1 MYQEINQTAITTTA
15 AAETTPTTNL
25 PSSNQQHTIFDS
37 YTIIIFIIISISSS
51 VNCVVILTYKAG
63 FRNRKSPPIKAKA
76 LNEKESQS
84 KFRRRLTETIISVP
98 KSIINTNRNDDYTE
112 CLFPNSN
119 NSYIYRRTLCSY
131 FILVLAVCDLFISL
145 VNMPVGL
152 VYQTEPIRLKL
163 ITEPNILSI
172 LCPLGHFFY
181 QIPIV
186 LELEILSLIALDRYS
201 SVFRS
206 IDSYFFD
213 KNKFIIL
220 IVSSFLF
227 ACLISLPNIFLIGSD
242 VANSSCQTK
251 QMFVEEQK
259 IYQSFLLAVFVINL
273 SVIVT
278 CYIRV
283 YMHIYRTLRTQHLTK
298 ESKIFYKRR
307 VSCPVDLKISLT
319 QTNRVEYISNLTTK
333 RLRKLSENQMISSA
347 QSSTQNVKAISIRR
361 HTSRKYK
368 HTKTASIL
376 ALTIFVIV
384 LTWSPFWLYKI
395 ITRLAQDQNYLL
407 AKLFKNLYFLNYLL
421 NPVFY
426 SFINKRFRKNVVYL
440 AKSFCSSC

>member
-1 MYQEINQTAITTTA
+1 MYRTTTNQTI
-15 AAETTPTTNL
+15 NSL
-25 PSSNQQHTIFDS
+25 DLKFDS
-37 YTIIIFIIISISSS
+37 YTAIIFLIISVSSS
-51 VNCVVILTYKAG
+51 VNFVVILTYKAG
-63 FRNRKSPPIKAKA
+63 FRNRKFAPPIKPK
-76 LNEKESQS
+76 LLLSEKESQS
-84 KFRRRLTETIISVP
+84 RYRRRLTETIISVP
-98 KSIINTNRNDDYTE
+98 KSIINNRNDEYTE
-112 CLFPNSN
+112 CLFPTSKNA
-119 NSYIYRRTLCSY
+119 YIYRRTLCSY

-152 VYQTEPIRLKL
+152 IYQSGSLRSKILQSH
-163 ITEPNILSI
+163 LSI
-172 LCPLGHFFY
+172 LCPLGHFLY

-220 IVSSFLF
+220 TISSFLI

-242 VANSSCQTK
+242 LTSCQIKPT
-251 QMFVEEQK
+251 FAHEQK
-259 IYQSFLLAVFVINL
+259 IYQSFLLVVFVFNL

-283 YMHIYRTLRTQHLTK
+283 YKHIYRTLRTQHLTK
-298 ESKIFYKRR
+298 DSRIMYKRR
-307 VSCPVDLKISLT
+307 VSCPVDLLKISFGQSQRADYLE
-319 QTNRVEYISNLTTK
+319 NLKGAKRV
-333 RLRKLSENQMISSA
+333 RQLSENQMN
-347 QSSTQNVKAISIRR
+347 SSTGQNSSQSVKTISIRR

-368 HTKTASIL
+368 HTKTASVL
-376 ALTIFVIV
+376 ALTIFLIV

-395 ITRLAQDQNYLL
+395 LIDKKAQDENCLL
-407 AKLFKNLYFLNYLL
+407 TKIMKNLYLLNYVL

-426 SFINKRFRKNVVYL
+426 SFINKRFRKNALYL
-440 AKSFCSSC
+440 AKSFCSSSSC

>member
-1 MYQEINQTAITTTA
+1 MSQEINQTRITTSRSSK
-15 AAETTPTTNL
+15 NL
-25 PSSNQQHTIFDS
+25 ASWHQPHTIFDS
-37 YTIIIFIIISISSS
+37 YTILIFLIICISSS

-63 FRNRKSPPIKAKA
+63 FRNRKSPPVKPKA
-76 LNEKESQS
+76 LSEKESQS

-152 VYQTEPIRLKL
+152 VYQTELIRSK
-163 ITEPNILSI
+163 IFTKPTMLSI
-172 LCPLGHFFY
+172 LCPLGYFLY

-220 IVSSFLF
+220 IVSSLVF
-227 ACLISLPNIFLIGSD
+227 ACLISLPNVFLMDGN
-242 VANSSCQTK
+242 VTNLSCQTK
-251 QMFVEEQK
+251 PLFAKEQK
-259 IYQSFLLAVFVINL
+259 IYQLFLLLVFVINL
-273 SVIVT
+273 SIIVT
-278 CYIRV
+278 CYVRV
-283 YMHIYRTLRTQHLTK
+283 YKHIYRTLRTQHLTK
-298 ESKIFYKRR
+298 ESKILYKRR
-307 VSCPVDLKISLT
+307 VSCPVDLRISLT
-319 QTNRVEYISNLTTK
+319 QTNRIDYTSNLNAK
-333 RLRKLSENQMISSA
+333 RFRKISENQMISSTHN
-347 QSSTQNVKAISIRR
+347 SGQNVKAISIRR

-376 ALTIFVIV
+376 ALTICVIV

-395 ITRLAQDQNYLL
+395 FTGIAHDESYLL
-407 AKLFKNLYFLNYLL
+407 TKIFKNLYLLNYLL

-426 SFINKRFRKNVVYL
+426 SFINKRFRKNAVYL